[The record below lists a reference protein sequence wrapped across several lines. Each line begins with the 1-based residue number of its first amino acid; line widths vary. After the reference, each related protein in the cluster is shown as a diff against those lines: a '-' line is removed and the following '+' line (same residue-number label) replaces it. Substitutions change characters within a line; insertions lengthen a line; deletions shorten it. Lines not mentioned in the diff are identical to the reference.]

1 MLRHVT
7 ALLIV
12 VLMLTG
18 CSVLSVD
25 LTPRVRPLEEEVV
38 EGKGEAKILL
48 MDVSGF
54 ISDEAPSSG
63 LGLGPSP
70 AKVPMLVRI
79 REELT
84 KAAKDRNVRGLVI
97 RINTPGGT
105 VTASDII
112 FREITLFREQTHV
125 PVSYTHLTLPT
136 IYSV

>member
-1 MLRHVT
+1 MLRRVT
-7 ALLIV
+7 ALLTAIV
-12 VLMLTG
+12 MLTG

-25 LTPRVRPLEEEVV
+25 LTPRVRPLEEETV

-54 ISDEAPSSG
+54 ISDEAPSGG

-70 AKVPMLVRI
+70 ARVPMLVRI
-79 REELT
+79 REELM
-84 KAAKDRNVRGLVI
+84 KAAKDRDVRALVV

-112 FREITLFREQTHV
+112 YREITLFREQTRV
-125 PVSYTHLTLPT
+125 PVETG
-136 IYSV
+136 